1 MVRNTKQTEMS
12 AMQYTPEKTS
22 ENPTLWAIALWI
34 PLILLVAWLA
44 LK

>member
-1 MVRNTKQTEMS
+1 
-12 AMQYTPEKTS
+12 MQYTPEKTS
-22 ENPTLWAIALWI
+22 ENPALWAITLWM